1 MMQQRD
7 SQLDCNRARRCYVTA
22 ILLATFLACLLGSRN
37 LAAQQQAWEYS
48 PYKVRIWL
56 ATETAGELDQRVR
69 QSLTAAL
76 LRRIDAS
83 IGAPWD
89 ARIIEPPAD
98 LRSSMLIDSALVTP
112 EVLDTVAPEALQNDK
127 IILLTVRL
135 NAREFHI
142 EARELDCRTRLHGA
156 PVRRVVRQPELLDI
170 VCFQAVSDSF
180 RAITR
185 LEEGVAKT
193 AIVRIRA
200 GGLVLDRASPCYV
213 GEDDVLLPIQRNND
227 RTGLPT
233 QVVSIEWT
241 FLQVQTPDE
250 TNPYLMTCRVW
261 SGKPNPVTGKF
272 TARKE
277 RYGLKVK
284 PTAESTTLQVLSRV
298 VKRGETPYPMPGLE
312 IYAKAPEPD
321 PPAETEAH
329 VETLP
334 SSEDAKGEETAGDS
348 DATAG
353 STADAGAE
361 AAAPAPKKAD
371 TPKVTGDPAELLG
384 RTDWNGS
391 LEIGQAETPLRIVY
405 LKNGA
410 QLLAR
415 LPMVPGLEPVLIA
428 SVPDDAPRLQAEG
441 FIKGMQGQLM
451 DIEAQREILKARFML
466 RIGEAASLT
475 GEELTAKLKEAQDL
489 LEEIKKLPNRN
500 DLLEQLTTQRN
511 DQIISPV
518 KSVQDRID
526 QLYAKLRETLG
537 KYLSPNLVNELTTIL
552 NDARRKSPAAAR
564 TGPAA

>member
-1 MMQQRD
+1 MMQQPD
-7 SQLDCNRARRCYVTA
+7 SQLDRNRARRCYVAAVLVAALT
-22 ILLATFLACLLGSRN
+22 ACLLRPSD

-48 PYKVRIWL
+48 PYKVQIWL

-76 LRRIDAS
+76 LRRIEAS

-89 ARIIEPPAD
+89 AQIIEPPAD

-127 IILLTVRL
+127 IILLVVRV
-135 NAREFHI
+135 NPREFHV
-142 EARELDCRTRLHGA
+142 EARELDCRTRLYGA
-156 PVRRVVRQPELLDI
+156 SVRRVVRQPELLDI
-170 VCFQAVSDSF
+170 VCFEAVSASF
-180 RAITR
+180 RATAR
-185 LEEGVAKT
+185 LEEGVAT
-193 AIVRIRA
+193 AAIIRIRA

-213 GEDDVLLPIQRNND
+213 GVDDVLLPIQRNND

-233 QVVSIEWT
+233 QVVPIEWT
-241 FLQVQTPDE
+241 FLQVQTADE

-261 SGKPNPVTGKF
+261 SGKPNPVTGRF

-284 PTAESTTLQVLSRV
+284 PTAESTTLRVLSRV
-298 VKRGETPYPMPGLE
+298 VKRGDEPYPMPGLE

-321 PPAETEAH
+321 PPAATETPL
-329 VETLP
+329 ETPP
-334 SSEDAKGEETAGDS
+334 SSEDAKGEETADDT
-348 DATAG
+348 DATAP
-353 STADAGAE
+353 STAAAGAE
-361 AAAPAPKKAD
+361 AAAPKKAD
-371 TPKVTGDPAELLG
+371 APKVTGDPAELLG
-384 RTDWNGS
+384 RTDWNGTV
-391 LEIGQAETPLRIVY
+391 EIGQAETPLRIVY

-415 LPMVPGLEPVLIA
+415 LPMVPGLEATLIA

-475 GEELTAKLKEAQDL
+475 GEEQTAKLKEAQDL
-489 LEEIKKLPNRN
+489 LEEIKKLPNRIG
-500 DLLEQLTTQRN
+500 LMEQLTIQRN
-511 DQIISPV
+511 QQLISPV

-526 QLYAKLRETLG
+526 QLYAKLRESLG
-537 KYLSPNLVNELTTIL
+537 KYLSPNMVNELTSIL
-552 NDARRKSPAAAR
+552 NDALRKQPAAAR
-564 TGPAA
+564 TDPAA